1 MILRN
6 LELKNSFFFYTK
18 SPTHALCHSSQN
30 STIEFIILP
39 SPLSK
44 IFATPR
50 PPAFVNKDPLFWP
63 PPSCLLFLLKA
74 QTICY
79 SHTRFRTFEILVNCR
94 DRKWLLTLLFL
105 KNFSTWNWILL
116 DTRNRWFQRKTRRII
131 VIEMWDKIVSLSSWV
146 KRHDNR
152 ILWL

>member
-18 SPTHALCHSSQN
+18 SPTRHCVTVAKTQQLSLSFCHHHW
-30 STIEFIILP
+30 TR
-39 SPLSK
+39 
-44 IFATPR
+44 IFATSR

-63 PPSCLLFLLKA
+63 PPCLFLLKA

-116 DTRNRWFQRKTRRII
+116 DTRNRWFQRKTWRII